1 MKIVTDTWRQLVQ
14 RRLWPVAL
22 LLLGALVAVPFFL
35 SKPAEPIAALPPAS
49 PANGVKADAASA
61 DPIVAPVSDEDALAT
76 RRALGVRHDP
86 FGSSAPKSKHSKATH
101 PQVET
106 TPAPTPSTGGGS
118 PSSGGGQ
125 APVTPRPT
133 TPKTPTETIP
143 AYSIDVRFGSSSD
156 GELPRQTLQR
166 NEALPDD
173 NDPVLVYLG
182 VKNGGKTAVFMLSEG
197 LTPTGDG
204 VCTPKDTCETIELK
218 AGETEFFD
226 LEGDTDA
233 TQFQL
238 DVVKIH
244 EHATKVPATDTAT
257 DGGSGTAAPV
267 AATASVKAGSR
278 AVRAR
283 VAAGG
288 PLPYR
293 FDPATG
299 TLRRRH

>member
-22 LLLGALVAVPFFL
+22 LLLGALVAVPFVL
-35 SKPAEPIAALPPAS
+35 SKPAEPAAAPPAP
-49 PANGVKADAASA
+49 PANGVKSEAASA
-61 DPIVAPVSDEDALAT
+61 DPIVALVSDEDAPAP

-86 FGSSAPKSKHSKATH
+86 FASSAPKQKHSHSKASG
-101 PQVET
+101 PKVEA
-106 TPAPTPSTGGGS
+106 TPAPAPATGDGQ

-125 APVTPRPT
+125 PTVPT
-133 TPKTPTETIP
+133 TPKPPTKTIP
-143 AYSIDVRFGSSSD
+143 AYSIDVRFGASSD
-156 GELPRQTLQR
+156 GEPPRQTLQR
-166 NEALPDD
+166 NEALPDE

-197 LTPTGDG
+197 LKPTGDG
-204 VCTPKDTCETIELK
+204 VCTPKDTCETIELQ

-226 LEGDTDA
+226 LSGDTDG

-244 EHATKVPATDTAT
+244 EHATKVADTDTAT
-257 DGGSGTAAPV
+257 TGSGTSAPV
-267 AATASVKAGSR
+267 AASASVKAGNR
-278 AVRAR
+278 AVRAH
-283 VAAGG
+283 A